1 VLTIYKKQLQ
11 KTWLFWTV
19 PIALLVAMALLLIWI
34 WPDYEPIMKQFE
46 TVLEDNP
53 VFAALLG
60 EGTLDL
66 GISSFEGFAS
76 VEMFMVADIV
86 FMALILLFGT
96 MSIAREAD
104 SGTLDIILSYPVP
117 RWEFLLE
124 KLLAFITLTL
134 SFPILVWGVIHV
146 GAVSLSVDFNSEAFL
161 LALLGKWIVYMVF
174 ACITLLC
181 SVIFM
186 ETTKTLSSAG
196 LIVGGSWIFER
207 FGGLIRAASEET
219 ADILQ
224 GVSLFHYLDGGAV
237 LNKLINNGDFP
248 VDELILILTIGIAVL
263 LAALFLF
270 QKREFTYI

>member
-1 VLTIYKKQLQ
+1 
-11 KTWLFWTV
+11 
-19 PIALLVAMALLLIWI
+19 
-34 WPDYEPIMKQFE
+34 
-46 TVLEDNP
+46 
-53 VFAALLG
+53 
-60 EGTLDL
+60 
-66 GISSFEGFAS
+66 
-76 VEMFMVADIV
+76 
-86 FMALILLFGT
+86 
-96 MSIAREAD
+96 
-104 SGTLDIILSYPVP
+104 
-117 RWEFLLE
+117 
-124 KLLAFITLTL
+124 
-134 SFPILVWGVIHV
+134 
-146 GAVSLSVDFNSEAFL
+146 
-161 LALLGKWIVYMVF
+161 
-174 ACITLLC
+174 
-181 SVIFM
+181 M